1 MTHIR
6 AQHENQPEAKTS
18 QMTLNFMHCK
28 KSENLYGWLEWVC
41 INLKPFSFVEDE
53 LTRKYT
59 KLENV
64 SRNTLEKYLHLTA
77 TTVEKRIARELPES
91 FALWLMAGLV
101 ACYPCPSK
109 DYETALL
116 AFSPLLD
123 ETSQSAE
130 QQSAT
135 TFSCGGQPSKGIE

>member
-1 MTHIR
+1 MIFGSAVVEKLFKKKQGTGWTNLMTHIR

-64 SRNTLEKYLHLTA
+64 SRNTLERILRIMLQLLLLTIVKLTRHSLACVKYL
-77 TTVEKRIARELPES
+77 S
-91 FALWLMAGLV
+91 
-101 ACYPCPSK
+101 
-109 DYETALL
+109 
-116 AFSPLLD
+116 
-123 ETSQSAE
+123 
-130 QQSAT
+130 
-135 TFSCGGQPSKGIE
+135 

>member
-1 MTHIR
+1 
-6 AQHENQPEAKTS
+6 
-18 QMTLNFMHCK
+18 MHCK

-59 KLENV
+59 KLGNV
-64 SRNTLEKYLHLTA
+64 SRNKLEKYLHLTA

-91 FALWLMAGLV
+91 FAVMIDSWTTGSTHFLGDV

-109 DYETALL
+109 DYETAQL

-130 QQSAT
+130 
-135 TFSCGGQPSKGIE
+135 

>member
-1 MTHIR
+1 MQLWKKQGTCWTNLMTHIR

-59 KLENV
+59 KLANV

-91 FALWLMAGLV
+91 FAVMVDGWTTGSTHFLS
-101 ACYPCPSK
+101 CC
-109 DYETALL
+109 LL
-116 AFSPLLD
+116 PLP
-123 ETSQSAE
+123 E
-130 QQSAT
+130 
-135 TFSCGGQPSKGIE
+135 

>member
-6 AQHENQPEAKTS
+6 VQHENQPEAKTS
-18 QMTLNFMHCK
+18 QMTLKFMHCK

-53 LTRKYT
+53 LTRKYS
-59 KLENV
+59 KLGNV

-91 FALWLMAGLV
+91 FAVMIDSWTTGSTHFLGAV

-130 QQSAT
+130 
-135 TFSCGGQPSKGIE
+135 

>member
-1 MTHIR
+1 
-6 AQHENQPEAKTS
+6 
-18 QMTLNFMHCK
+18 MTLNFMHCK
-28 KSENLYGWLEWVC
+28 KSENLCGWLEWVC

-53 LTRKYT
+53 LARKNT

-64 SRNTLEKYLHLTA
+64 SRNTLEKYLHLTG
-77 TTVEKRIARELPES
+77 TTVEKRKARELPES
-91 FALWLMAGLV
+91 FAVMVDGWTTGSTRFLGVV

-123 ETSQSAE
+123 ETSHSAE
-130 QQSAT
+130 QQYDFVSTMMIFGRAKVIFCQL
-135 TFSCGGQPSKGIE
+135 TFIVL